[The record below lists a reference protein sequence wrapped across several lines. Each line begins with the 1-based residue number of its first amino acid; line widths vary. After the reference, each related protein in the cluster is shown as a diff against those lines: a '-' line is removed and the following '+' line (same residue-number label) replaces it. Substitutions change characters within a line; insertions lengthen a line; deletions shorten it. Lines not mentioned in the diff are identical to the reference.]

1 MFLSF
6 LRSCRFVGKFYGY
19 EPRAVTP
26 LNLLRWLRQFP
37 REDRVSALRVLDK
50 VVYFNKNRIVTALLD
65 HNAAIQRALLDRGL
79 GPDHIAYVH
88 IDTPG
93 SSSSIMM
100 NLLRN
105 KGNLQ
110 RLPSLILD
118 ANDPQKLIDFI
129 QRKKNVAVVY
139 VDDFLGTGKQFCK
152 ARDFLADF
160 FPTAQ
165 PELLLAPCICEEA
178 FKELAKRDVEVFTS
192 LIHAKADRPLHPN
205 SRSLEP
211 ASKTRLLNMNK
222 RIGKQPSGFG
232 ALAASVAMFHNV
244 PNNMPLLLRG
254 SIDQSPFVGILP
266 RTTDLPLP
274 RKYGQ

>member
-1 MFLSF
+1 MLLSL

-26 LNLLRWLRQFP
+26 LNLHRWLRQFP
-37 REDRVSALRVLDK
+37 PEDRSAALTVLDK
-50 VVYFNKNRIVTALLD
+50 VVYFNKKRVVESLLD
-65 HNAAIQRALLDRGL
+65 HNAAIQKTLQDRGL
-79 GPDHIAYVH
+79 GPDKIAYVH

-100 NLLRN
+100 HLLRN

-118 ANDPQKLIDFI
+118 ANDPQKLIEFI
-129 QRKKNVAVVY
+129 QRKKNIAVVY
-139 VDDFLGTGKQFCK
+139 VDDFLGTGNQFCK
-152 ARDFLADF
+152 SRDFLSGF

-165 PELLLAPCICEEA
+165 PELLLAPCVCEEA
-178 FKELAKRDVEVFTS
+178 FKQLVKRDVEVFTS

-205 SRSLEP
+205 SRILEH
-211 ASKTRLLNMNK
+211 ASKARLLNIN
-222 RIGKQPSGFG
+222 RGLGKQASGFG
-232 ALAASVAMFHNV
+232 LLASSVAMFHNS

-254 SIDQSPFVGILP
+254 SLDQKPFVGILP
-266 RTTDLPLP
+266 RTTDLPVP
-274 RKYGQ
+274 RKYGR